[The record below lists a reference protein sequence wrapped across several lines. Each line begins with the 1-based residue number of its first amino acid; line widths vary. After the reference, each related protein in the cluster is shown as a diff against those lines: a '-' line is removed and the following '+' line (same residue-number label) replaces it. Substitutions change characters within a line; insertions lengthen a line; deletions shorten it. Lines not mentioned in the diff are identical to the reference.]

1 MREKLNENPK
11 FQVAVIGV
19 LLVAIGIFALTSMGG
34 GGEEEGAPETT
45 TGTAT
50 VGTPTTPGTPAGTA
64 SVTATSTA
72 PSAVPTAAAA
82 PASLAAAPE
91 VPAPPLPRKITA
103 AFDAG
108 RTVVLLVVK
117 KGGIADGTTVAASL
131 PVDFVHDVS
140 LFVVPARQVARYAA
154 ITQGVKL
161 ERVPALIVVRPKHL
175 DRGVNVASISY
186 GYQTSESVVQ
196 AVRDANYKG
205 GTLPYH
211 P

>member
-11 FQVAVIGV
+11 LQVAVIGV

-34 GGEEEGAPETT
+34 GEEEATETT
-45 TGTAT
+45 TVAA
-50 VGTPTTPGTPAGTA
+50 VGTPAETA
-64 SVTATSTA
+64 RVTATSTA
-72 PSAVPTAAAA
+72 PGAVPAAVVA

-91 VPAPPLPRKITA
+91 VPAPPLPHKVTA

-117 KGGIADGTTVAASL
+117 KGSIADGTAVAASL
-131 PVDFVHDVS
+131 PVGFAHDVS
-140 LFVVPARQVARYAA
+140 LFVIPARQVARYAA

-161 ERVPALIVVRPKHL
+161 ERVPALIVVRPRHL
-175 DRGVNVASISY
+175 DRGVNAASISY
-186 GYQTSESVVQ
+186 GYQTPESVVQ
-196 AVRDANYKG
+196 AVKDANYKG